1 MPPGYL
7 PPPGTP
13 LRDID
18 TPALIVDLD
27 VAEANI
33 RKMSAFLAGHR
44 VALRPHV
51 KNHKSPYFALK
62 QIEAGA
68 IGVCVAKVG
77 EAEVMAAGGIQDI
90 FVANEIVTPVKIS
103 RLMAVAG
110 AARVA
115 VAVDSERNLRDL
127 SAAARERGVEIGVL
141 IDVNIRINRCGVEPG
156 GPAVTLARAAAAMPG
171 LRFEGLMGYE
181 GHITG
186 ACANEQARSETLKSL
201 DKLLFTIRA
210 VEDAGLPVRVASAG
224 GTSTYAVTG
233 AYERVTEIQA
243 GSYIFMDGS
252 YLDELDHFAAAM
264 TVLSTVISRPAPD
277 RAVLDCGLKSIS
289 AHAGQPKIVGTPG
302 AEFLRLNAE
311 HGHVKLAGEAQRLKV
326 GDRVQLLPMHGETTI
341 NIHNEYFCMRRGVL
355 ETIVP
360 VAARGMFR

>member
-1 MPPGYL
+1 LPPGYL

-13 LRDID
+13 LSEID

-33 RKMSAFLAGHR
+33 IKMARFLAGHG

-51 KNHKSPYFALK
+51 KNHKSPYFARK
-62 QIEAGA
+62 QIAAGA

-77 EAEVMAAGGIQDI
+77 EAEVMAEGGIQDI
-90 FVANEIVTPVKIS
+90 FIANEIVTPVKIA

-110 AARVA
+110 VA
-115 VAVDSERNLRDL
+115 KVSVAVDTERNLRDL
-127 SAAARERGVEIGVL
+127 SAAARKSGVEIGVL
-141 IDVNIRINRCGVEPG
+141 VDVNIRLNRCGVEPG
-156 GPAVTLARAAAAMPG
+156 GPAVALARAAADMSG
-171 LRFEGLMGYE
+171 VRFEGLMGYE

-186 ACANEQARSETLKSL
+186 ACNDEKARAETLQSL
-201 DKLLFTIRA
+201 DKLLCTIRA
-210 VEDAGLPVRVASAG
+210 VEDAGLPVRVVSAG
-224 GTSTYAVTG
+224 GTSTYAVAG

-243 GSYIFMDGS
+243 GSYIFMDGN
-252 YLDELDHFAAAM
+252 YVNELDHFSPAM
-264 TVLSTVISRPAPD
+264 TVLSTVISRPAPG
-277 RAVLDCGLKSIS
+277 RAILDCGLKSIS
-289 AHAGQPKIVGTPG
+289 TTSGQPRTVGTPG

-311 HGHVKLAGEAQRLKV
+311 HGHVKLTGDAQRLKV
-326 GDRVQLLPMHGETTI
+326 GDKLQLLPMHGETTI
-341 NIHNEYFCMRRGVL
+341 NIHNEYFCMRKGVL